1 MLELVQVPV
10 SSICKYIV
18 YLIMRHAGSYV
29 GVFIEYLWQEYSVQV
44 TFREQWN
51 DERLRYVDS
60 TKGKGSHRIIEN
72 REYSPLA
79 PMTR

>member
-18 YLIMRHAGSYV
+18 YLIMRPAGSYV

-60 TKGKGSHRIIEN
+60 TKGIYGKQTTTLKILI
-72 REYSPLA
+72 Y
-79 PMTR
+79 

>member
-1 MLELVQVPV
+1 M
-10 SSICKYIV
+10 V

-29 GVFIEYLWQEYSVQV
+29 GVFIEYLRKEYSVQV

-60 TKGKGSHRIIEN
+60 TKGNIGRTNYVPHLINNIYQNQLVLLGRQG
-72 REYSPLA
+72 L
-79 PMTR
+79 